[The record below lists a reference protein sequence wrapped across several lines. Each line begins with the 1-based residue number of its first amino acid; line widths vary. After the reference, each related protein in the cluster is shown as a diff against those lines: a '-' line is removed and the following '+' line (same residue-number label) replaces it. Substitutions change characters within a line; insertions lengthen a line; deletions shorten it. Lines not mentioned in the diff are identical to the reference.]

1 MVGNR
6 TFMNGGYRFK
16 IIVTVTAL
24 FAIMFFC
31 ASGAGAQNTAPGD
44 DKLQEEL
51 ADLTL
56 EETLMIPQ
64 VPQKQKAFIK
74 DYMLREAKALQKLGY
89 TVETMRK
96 GEVVVATVPCG
107 KLFLP
112 NDTVLTHSAVEELKH
127 FLPYLR
133 VPDKFKVILAVHS
146 DDTGSESYLYSLTE
160 KRVLALYDYF
170 DSHATQTEN
179 LMGYPLGPSEPLN
192 PNTSLSGRASNRRLE
207 IFIVPGPA
215 LISDAKGTK

>member
-1 MVGNR
+1 
-6 TFMNGGYRFK
+6 MNGGNRFR
-16 IIVTVTAL
+16 IMVAATAF
-24 FAIMFFC
+24 FAVMSFF
-31 ASGAGAQNTAPGD
+31 APNIGAQNVTAGD
-44 DKLQEEL
+44 DRIQEEL

-74 DYMLREAKALQKLGY
+74 EYMLREAKALQKLGY

-112 NDTVLTHSAVEELKH
+112 NDTVLTRSAADELKH

-146 DDTGSESYLYSLTE
+146 DDTGSEPYLYSLTE

-170 DSHATQTEN
+170 DTHATQTES
-179 LMGYPLGPSEPLN
+179 LMGYPLGPAEPLK
-192 PNTSLSGRASNRRLE
+192 PNTSLAGRAANRRVE
-207 IFIVPGPA
+207 IFIVPGPV
-215 LISDAKGTK
+215 LINDAKGAK